1 MSFEI
6 RREIRFRAAAGFA
19 ALLALA
25 ASSLASPLPT
35 RRNEI
40 VAVVEKVAPSVVNI
54 SAEQTLRRRS
64 SLFDDFF
71 FGPESR
77 SRRRTAQSLG
87 SGVIID
93 PKGIILTNEHV
104 VAGASKITA
113 TTKSGVELDCDV
125 VGSDADNDLAVLRV
139 RKPTGQLPAI
149 HLGSSSDLLIGET
162 IIAIGNP
169 FGLSHTVTAG
179 VVSAVGRSVR
189 GENERTYTDFI
200 QTDASIN
207 PGNSGGPLVNVDG
220 DMIGIATAII
230 GGAQGIGFAIPIDR
244 AKRIVED
251 LVKFGEV
258 RPVWV
263 GLRGRTLVSG
273 EENRPRG
280 MRVRAVYPNSPA
292 SRAGVHAGD
301 QVVSVDGTPI
311 DSEEAFETV
320 LSTRGPGRPFKVV
333 LRGKDGER
341 TVTLQGEAPPA
352 GIGTRLLQ
360 DELGMGLR
368 AGGDELRVT
377 IIDRNGLA
385 AQAGLKTGDLL
396 LSLNGVQVRTAE
408 DVDRVFQRDLNKNSL
423 LIEIGRG
430 RFSYSLTLPL
440 E

>member
-1 MSFEI
+1 MSSI
-6 RREIRFRAAAGFA
+6 RRLSRFAAAPVLGM
-19 ALLALA
+19 LLAVS
-25 ASSLASPLPT
+25 ASASPLPT

-40 VAVVEKVAPSVVNI
+40 VAVVEKVSPSVVNI
-54 SAEQTLRRRS
+54 SAEQILRRRP

-71 FGPESR
+71 FGPNSQQ
-77 SRRRTAQSLG
+77 RRRTSQSLG

-104 VAGASKITA
+104 VSGASKITA
-113 TTKSGVELDCDV
+113 TTRSGTELDCDV

-139 RKPTGQLPAI
+139 RRAPAGGALPAI
-149 HLGSSSDLLIGET
+149 HLGSSGDLLIGET

-169 FGLSHTVTAG
+169 FGLSNTVTAG

-189 GENERTYTDFI
+189 GENEHTYTDFI

-263 GLRGRTLVSG
+263 GLRGRTLLSG

-280 MRVRAVYPNSPA
+280 MRVKTVYPSSPA
-292 SRAGVHAGD
+292 SRAGIRAGD
-301 QVVSVDGTPI
+301 QIVSVDGAPI
-311 DSEEAFETV
+311 DSQEAFETI
-320 LSTRGPGRPFKVV
+320 LSTRGPGRPLKVV

-341 TVTLQGEAPPA
+341 AVTLQGEAPPA

-368 AGGDELRVT
+368 SGGDELRVT
-377 IIDRNGLA
+377 IIDRNGVA

-396 LSLNGVQVRTAE
+396 ISLNGVQVRTAE
-408 DVDRVFQRDLNKNSL
+408 DVDRVFQRDLNKNSV